1 MRMLRY
7 LASAM
12 LVALAFSS
20 ALARD
25 VKTDY
30 DHHANFSRYRTYH
43 WERVKTSNPLW
54 QDRIRETVDRDLQ
67 AKGLQKV
74 ESGGDLALT
83 AVGATHNEHEY
94 QTFYNGLPGWRWR
107 RFGETATTTVTNYH
121 VGTLVLDMYDSR
133 TRDLVW
139 RGWASDTLS
148 NKPEKNQD
156 KLSKSI
162 NKMFDHFPPEEK
174 G

>member
-1 MRMLRY
+1 M
-7 LASAM
+7 
-12 LVALAFSS
+12 
-20 ALARD
+20 
-25 VKTDY
+25 
-30 DHHANFSRYRTYH
+30 
-43 WERVKTSNPLW
+43 
-54 QDRIRETVDRDLQ
+54 
-67 AKGLQKV
+67 
-74 ESGGDLALT
+74 
-83 AVGATHNEHEY
+83 
-94 QTFYNGLPGWRWR
+94 
-107 RFGETATTTVTNYH
+107 TNYH

>member
-1 MRMLRY
+1 M
-7 LASAM
+7 
-12 LVALAFSS
+12 
-20 ALARD
+20 
-25 VKTDY
+25 
-30 DHHANFSRYRTYH
+30 
-43 WERVKTSNPLW
+43 
-54 QDRIRETVDRDLQ
+54 
-67 AKGLQKV
+67 
-74 ESGGDLALT
+74 
-83 AVGATHNEHEY
+83 
-94 QTFYNGLPGWRWR
+94 
-107 RFGETATTTVTNYH
+107 
-121 VGTLVLDMYDSR
+121 LDMYDSR